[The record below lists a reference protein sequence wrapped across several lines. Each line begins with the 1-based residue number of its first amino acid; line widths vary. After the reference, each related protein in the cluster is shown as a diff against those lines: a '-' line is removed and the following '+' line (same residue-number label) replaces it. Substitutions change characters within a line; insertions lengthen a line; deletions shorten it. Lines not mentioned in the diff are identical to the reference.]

1 MVLKYYRIA
10 DQYSYLIKVVA
21 ENMAVLEDF
30 IDETM
35 RFVTPSTHIVFSAAN
50 DVL

>member
-10 DQYSYLIKVVA
+10 DQYSYLVKVVA
-21 ENMAVLEDF
+21 ENMVVLEVLV
-30 IDETM
+30 DETM
-35 RFVTPSTHIVFSAAN
+35 RFGTPSTHIVFSAAN